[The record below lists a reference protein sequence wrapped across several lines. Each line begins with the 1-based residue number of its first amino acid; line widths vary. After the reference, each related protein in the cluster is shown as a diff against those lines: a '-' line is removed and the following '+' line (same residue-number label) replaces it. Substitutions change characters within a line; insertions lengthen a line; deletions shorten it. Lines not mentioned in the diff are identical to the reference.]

1 MKNRKP
7 QINKKQRAWVEKFKA
22 KYPEAKLTGIYEGLS
37 GDRTV
42 KLEWIESLP
51 QIVLPDCADRGISWI
66 QHTVQVKLRIFGDP
80 RHSAQY
86 QYLVVYPHCSIE
98 STFKFSPQGQLS
110 LNLGQLLNIKVPQNP
125 ILVKPKKANY
135 KKLKKSVQF
144 TLPLRGVAAKLHQ
157 INLSKN
163 REVISE
169 QELLSE
175 TVAYPDSETG
185 SEIKLPAALVEILED
200 KKASL
205 KEWDDAI
212 SLYQV
217 GGPSCLMTYLEG
229 LDSIREHFKY

>member
-1 MKNRKP
+1 MRNKKP
-7 QINKKQRAWVEKFKA
+7 QLNKKQRAWIERFKVQ
-22 KYPEAKLTGIYEGLS
+22 YPNAKLKEIHEGLS
-37 GDRTV
+37 GDRIV

-51 QIVLPDCADRGISWI
+51 QIVLPDCVDRGIGWI

-86 QYLVVYPHCSIE
+86 QHLIVYPHCNIG
-98 STFKFSPQGQLS
+98 TFNFSPSGQLS
-110 LNLGQLLNIKVPQNP
+110 LNLGQLLNIKTPQNP
-125 ILVKPKKANY
+125 VVVKSKKVSSKKA
-135 KKLKKSVQF
+135 KKSMQS
-144 TLPLRGVAAKLHQ
+144 TLPLWGVTAKLHQ

-175 TVAYPDSETG
+175 TVTHSNSGNG
-185 SEIKLPAALVEILED
+185 SEIKLPAVLVEILED

-212 SLYQV
+212 LLYQV
-217 GGPSCLMTYLEG
+217 GGPSCLLTYLEG
-229 LDSIREHFKY
+229 LDSIRKHFKY

>member
-7 QINKKQRAWVEKFKA
+7 QLNQKQRAWVEKFKVQ
-22 KYPEAKLTGIYEGLS
+22 YDGAKLTEIYSGLS
-37 GDRTV
+37 GDRIVT
-42 KLEWIESLP
+42 LEWTESLP
-51 QIVLPDCADRGISWI
+51 QIVLPNCADRGIGWI
-66 QHTVQVKLRIFGDP
+66 QHTIQVKLRVFGDP

-86 QYLVVYPHCSIE
+86 QHCVIYPHCSID
-98 STFKFSPQGQLS
+98 STFKFSPSGQLS
-110 LNLGQLLNIKVPQNP
+110 LNLGQLLNVKTPQNP
-125 ILVKPKKANY
+125 VLIKLKKASS
-135 KKLKKSVQF
+135 KKPKKSVQF
-144 TLPLRGVAAKLHQ
+144 NLPLWGVAAKLHQ

-169 QELLSE
+169 QELLLE
-175 TVAYPDSETG
+175 TVTYPDSDPG

-217 GGPSCLMTYLEG
+217 GGPSCLLTYLEG
-229 LDSIREHFKY
+229 LDSIREHF